1 MTEYDKIND
10 GFECFGDVIDSMNG
24 AQTDGENIPTRF
36 PAASPLAMAYVPYQ
50 VFEALYDAPEALQRG
65 TLFKKLD
72 LPFERGAGR

>member
-1 MTEYDKIND
+1 MTEFDKIND

-50 VFEALYDAPEALQRG
+50 VFEILTAP
-65 TLFKKLD
+65 
-72 LPFERGAGR
+72 PFETPRKTVQPGK